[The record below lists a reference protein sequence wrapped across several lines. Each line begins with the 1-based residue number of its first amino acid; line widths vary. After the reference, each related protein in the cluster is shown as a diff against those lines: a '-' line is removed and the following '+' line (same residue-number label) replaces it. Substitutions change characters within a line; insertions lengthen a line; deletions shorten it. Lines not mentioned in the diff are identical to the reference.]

1 MRKYIVFITIILLL
15 VSAINLD
22 ANQSKSNKIKKEICI
37 TFDELPAAMGFKEVD
52 KGAINYLI
60 LQTLKK
66 YEVKATGFVVGDRI
80 GDSFDILGQWLN
92 DGHKL
97 GNMTFSNQDL
107 HQLNEEQFIEDIING
122 SNALETM
129 LKGFGQKRRYFR
141 YPYLHYG
148 MDVGA
153 KEEVKFYLD
162 DHQYYIGHAT
172 VVIDDYLYNLSLEK
186 IGQTPDSAQFENL
199 LNEYINYVLDEIEI
213 SEQLSKKV
221 LKRPC
226 KQIIRLTANRLN
238 AVYLDEMLGAIKEMG
253 YKFISLDEAL
263 KDNLYRKEEA
273 YFGSRGVSY
282 IRMLMESDTD
292 YLPAE

>member
-1 MRKYIVFITIILLL
+1 MF
-15 VSAINLD
+15 NLE
-22 ANQSKSNKIKKEICI
+22 ANQSKSKNSNKEICI
-37 TFDELPAAMGFKEVD
+37 TFDELPASTGFKEVD
-52 KGAINYLI
+52 KSAINYLI
-60 LQTLKK
+60 LQALKK
-66 YEVKATGFVVGDRI
+66 YEVEATGFVVGDRI

-97 GNMTFSNQDL
+97 GNMTFTNQDL
-107 HQLNEEQFIEDIING
+107 HQLNAEQFIEDIISG
-122 SNALETM
+122 SNALKTM

-141 YPYLHYG
+141 YPFLHYG
-148 MDVGA
+148 MNVDV

-162 DHQYYIGHAT
+162 DNQYYIGHAT

-186 IGQTPDSAQFENL
+186 MGLTPDSAEFENL
-199 LNEYINYVLDEIEI
+199 LNEYINYVLDEIEN
-213 SEQLSKKV
+213 SEQLSKMV

-238 AVYLDEMLGAIKEMG
+238 AVYLDEMLGAIKDMG
-253 YKFISLDEAL
+253 YTFISLDQAL
-263 KDNLYRKEEA
+263 EDNLYRKEEA

-282 IRMLMESDTD
+282 IRMLMESNAD

>member
-1 MRKYIVFITIILLL
+1 MKKNIVLIIILLSL
-15 VSAINLD
+15 TAVFNLGAD
-22 ANQSKSNKIKKEICI
+22 QSKSKNTNREICI
-37 TFDELPAAMGFKEVD
+37 TFDELPASMGFKEVD
-52 KGAINYLI
+52 KNAINYLI
-60 LQTLKK
+60 LQALKK
-66 YEVKATGFVVGDRI
+66 YEIEATGFVVGDRI
-80 GDSFDILGQWLN
+80 EDSFDILGQWLN

-107 HQLNEEQFIEDIING
+107 HQLNAEQFIEDIING
-122 SNALETM
+122 SNVLEPM

-141 YPYLHYG
+141 YPFLHYG
-148 MDVGA
+148 MNVGV

-162 DHQYYIGHAT
+162 DNQYYIGHAT
-172 VVIDDYLYNLSLEK
+172 IVIDDYLYNLSLEK
-186 IGQTPDSAQFENL
+186 MGLTPDSTEYENL

-213 SEQLSKKV
+213 SEQLSRTV

-238 AVYLDEMLGAIKEMG
+238 AVYLDEMLGAIKDMG
-253 YKFISLDEAL
+253 YKFITLDQAL
-263 KDNLYRKEEA
+263 QDNLYRKEEA

-282 IRMLMESDTD
+282 LRMLMESDTD